1 MKVTW
6 LWLSMLIA
14 GNAIAWTGY
23 ITNQNDQIYSIH
35 PGSDL
40 SGADFSGLNLTYA
53 ELEGA
58 NLSGA
63 NFNNSKLDFA
73 DLSGGPVR

>member
-1 MKVTW
+1 MKLTW

-23 ITNQNDQIYSIH
+23 ITNLNDQIYSIH

-63 NFNNSKLDFA
+63 NFNNSILDFA
-73 DLSGGPVR
+73 DLRGPG